1 MIVIATLLRKLQT
14 VKDVVNHSV
23 KNAVSEHVLTVNM
36 LTVPNSCKMF
46 MRPLSLYFS
55 TTLTEPDLENIS
67 LSDMLNLRC
76 VL

>member
-46 MRPLSLYFS
+46 MRPLSSYFS